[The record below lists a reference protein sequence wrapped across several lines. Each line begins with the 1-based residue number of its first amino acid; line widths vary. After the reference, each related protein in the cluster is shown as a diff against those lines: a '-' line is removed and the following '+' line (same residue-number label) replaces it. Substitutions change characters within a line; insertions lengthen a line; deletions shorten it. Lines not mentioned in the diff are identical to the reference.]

1 MFTGVQKIIWVYVYA
16 TKKKANCFSKWSLI
30 TGNHQLQGEEV
41 MSYLFQSNFL
51 NKQPDRKEQ
60 YLLRLNLN

>member
-1 MFTGVQKIIWVYVYA
+1 MYMQRR
-16 TKKKANCFSKWSLI
+16 KKANCFSKWSLI
-30 TGNHQLQGEEV
+30 TGNHNQHLQGEEV